1 MEKILLPDN
10 EKSLIQIAKSKLQ
23 QVYPLAEKYVIDAEV
38 ILPTLGGHA
47 LSCTPSRYA
56 SPWHSGIPD
65 IQVSNLIFLKL
76 LNVTICHIE
85 PCIMR

>member
-1 MEKILLPDN
+1 MGTNLLPDN
-10 EKSLIQIAKSKLQ
+10 ENNLIQIAKSKLQ
-23 QVYPLAEKYVIDAEV
+23 QVYPLVEKYIIEAKV

-65 IQVSNLIFLKL
+65 IQVNNRIL
-76 LNVTICHIE
+76 LEVLQLQ
-85 PCIMR
+85 